1 MLAVVMLSAARY
13 PVASSRLV
21 TPDAR
26 DHSLADSTPSTV
38 SREPGGRKGDISVS
52 QLPSTRG
59 GRKMRC
65 VSAWPPVMMRGMA
78 DDQYAAAMHEHYQR
92 GEEADRLVAGAGP
105 LEFAR
110 TQEILLRHLPPPPAV
125 IADIG
130 GGPGRYALWLAGL
143 GYHVVHR
150 DVVPLHVE
158 QLRAAAAADPGL
170 GAVVDSAGGAVVD
183 SAAGAV
189 IDSAVGDARALDLA
203 PASVDAVLLL
213 GPLYHLTR
221 RADRVQALR
230 EAARVVRPG
239 GPVYGAAISRWAVR
253 YEGVLRLRLY
263 EQVPAMLTAIGPL
276 ERTGVIPPFSPDGF
290 TGYTHRPGQLRAEF
304 RSAGLAVAD
313 LVSVEC
319 GAFLLPDL
327 GERMADPVARQVI
340 MDSARAVER
349 VPELMGLGSHLLA
362 TGLRP

>member
-21 TPDAR
+21 TPDGR
-26 DHSLADSTPSTV
+26 EHSLADSTPLTV
-38 SREPGGRKGDISVS
+38 SREPGTRKGDISVC
-52 QLPSTRG
+52 QLPSPRG
-59 GRKMRC
+59 GRKIRC
-65 VSAWPPVMMRGMA
+65 ASAWPPAMMRGMA
-78 DDQYAAAMHEHYQR
+78 EDRYAAAMHEHYRR
-92 GEEADRLVAGAGP
+92 GEEADRLVGTGAGP

-130 GGPGRYALWLAGL
+130 GGPGRYTLWLAGL
-143 GYHVVHR
+143 GYRVVHR

-158 QLRAAAAADPGL
+158 QLRAAAAADPAL
-170 GAVVDSAGGAVVD
+170 GPVADT
-183 SAAGAV
+183 AAGPE
-189 IDSAVGDARALDLA
+189 IDAAIAAIDTAVGDARALDLA
-203 PASVDAVLLL
+203 DASVDAVLLL

-221 RADRVQALR
+221 RADRLQALR
-230 EAARVVRPG
+230 EAVRVVRPG
-239 GPVYGAAISRWAVR
+239 GPVYGAAISRWAAR
-253 YEGVLRLRLY
+253 YDGVLRLRLY
-263 EQVPAMLTAIGPL
+263 EQVPAMLEAIGPL
-276 ERTGVIPPFSPDGF
+276 ERTGVIPPLEPGWF
-290 TGYTHRPGQLRAEF
+290 TGYTHRPGQLRAELIA
-304 RSAGLAVAD
+304 AGLVVAD

-327 GERMADPVARQVI
+327 RERMADPAARQVI

-349 VPELMGLGSHLLA
+349 VPELMGLGTHLLA